1 MIRSPRRVALTAA
14 LVALGFGLAFAAPK
28 SASADIYQYTDKDG
42 VIHFTTTK
50 PANPSAK
57 LIARDEGVKRH
68 ASSSSSAAGMP
79 RVAPSDRDPAR
90 YTRYDTWIREAA
102 ALYKLPVELVRAII
116 KVESDYDPK
125 ATSYAG
131 ARGLMQ
137 LMPKT
142 AESMQV
148 KDIGD
153 PRENIFGGVRYLRIL
168 ANTFNGDL
176 VLTIAGYNAGED
188 AVIRHKGVPPFE
200 QTKDYVTKVLHYY
213 KRYRT
218 LDDPTA
224 ASSAYVAP
232 TPSGDTSVAR
242 P

>member
-1 MIRSPRRVALTAA
+1 MTSSLRRLTFSTALC
-14 LVALGFGLAFAAPK
+14 ALGFGVTFSTPR
-28 SASADIYQYTDKDG
+28 SASADIYQFTDKDG

-50 PANPSAK
+50 PGNPSAK
-57 LIARDEGVKRH
+57 LIARDDGGKRTT
-68 ASSSSSAAGMP
+68 SSSLAAAGTP

-218 LDDPTA
+218 IDDPTA
-224 ASSAYVAP
+224 ASAYAVP
-232 TPSGDTSVAR
+232 TPAGDVSGAR